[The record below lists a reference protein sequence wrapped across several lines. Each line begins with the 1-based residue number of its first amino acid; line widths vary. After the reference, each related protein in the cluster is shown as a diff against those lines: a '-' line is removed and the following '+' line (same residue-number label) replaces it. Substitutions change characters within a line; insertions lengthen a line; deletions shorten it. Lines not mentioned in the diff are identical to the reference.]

1 MVPWADAVAGLSDQG
16 WTMVPNAL
24 MASVAEQVA
33 EDDRR
38 QWRLLG
44 DEGGVQ
50 QHAFGSYLP
59 FDETLPVIRAL
70 GHQLVAGLSDAAR
83 RLGLP
88 ALPRFNEVT
97 WGRYPAGTGRI
108 SAHQDPV
115 EYGGVIAV
123 FTLRGYAVFRIL
135 DGQRTAAEWETGPG
149 QLALLRGAGWPR
161 SDSRCPVHEAMP
173 PQVGERLILTF
184 RYNVGG
190 AGAGYVV

>member
-1 MVPWADAVAGLSDQG
+1 MSEQG
-16 WTMVPNAL
+16 WTKIPEAL
-24 MASVAEQVA
+24 TTAVIDQVR

-59 FDETLPVIRAL
+59 FDETLPAVRAL
-70 GHQLVAGLSDAAR
+70 GDRLVADLSDAAL

-108 SAHQDPV
+108 SAHQDPA

-123 FTLRGYAVFRIL
+123 FTLQGQALFRIL
-135 DGQRTAAEWETGPG
+135 DGQGTAAEWQTGPG

-161 SDSRCPVHEAMP
+161 PDSRCPVHEVMP
-173 PQVGERLILTF
+173 PQVGDRTIMTF
-184 RYNVGG
+184 RHNLGG
-190 AGAGYVV
+190 AGAGYMV